1 MRKMRCF
8 FYVKIALIGLS
19 SLGLTACMAT
29 SLNLRQGIYNFKI
42 QNYREAFI
50 RLVPEAEKGCPDAQ
64 YAVGYMYY
72 YGQGVVENKEKAWN
86 WIHAAAKA
94 NQPDAIAAIRLLEQQ
109 RTRDPYG
116 QRGEEFSLKNPRR

>member
-1 MRKMRCF
+1 MRCLKYTKVILMGF
-8 FYVKIALIGLS
+8 CLLS
-19 SLGLTACMAT
+19 LTACMMT
-29 SLNLRQGIYNFKI
+29 SLSLRQGIYNFKV

-72 YGQGVVENKEKAWN
+72 YGQGVVEDKKKAWN

-94 NQPDAIAAIRLLEQQ
+94 NQPDAIVAVKLLEQG
-109 RTRDPYG
+109 RDRDPYG
-116 QRGEEFSLKNPRR
+116 QAGHEFDLKNPG

>member
-1 MRKMRCF
+1 MRNMRYI
-8 FYVKIALIGLS
+8 FYIKIALI
-19 SLGLTACMAT
+19 SLVFFGLTACMTT
-29 SLNLRQGIYNFKI
+29 SLNLRQGIYNFKV

-72 YGQGVVENKEKAWN
+72 YGQGVVENKQKAWN

-94 NQPDAIAAIRLLEQQ
+94 NQPDALAAVKLLQQ
-109 RTRDPYG
+109 ERANNRYG
-116 QRGEEFSLKNPRR
+116 QPGEEFSLKNPR

>member
-1 MRKMRCF
+1 M
-8 FYVKIALIGLS
+8 G
-19 SLGLTACMAT
+19 T
-29 SLNLRQGIYNFKI
+29 SLNLRQGIYNFKV

-94 NQPDAIAAIRLLEQQ
+94 NQPDALIAVKLLEKGRAQ
-109 RTRDPYG
+109 DPYG
-116 QRGEEFSLKNPRR
+116 QAGQEFELKNPT

>member
-1 MRKMRCF
+1 MRRMRCF
-8 FYVKIALIGLS
+8 KYLKIVLM
-19 SLGLTACMAT
+19 SLGFLSLTACMTT
-29 SLNLRQGIYNFKI
+29 SLNLRQGIYNFKV

-94 NQPDAIAAIRLLEQQ
+94 NQPDAIAAVRLLRQE
-109 RTRDPYG
+109 RANNRYG
-116 QRGEEFSLKNPRR
+116 QPGEEFSLKNPR

>member
-1 MRKMRCF
+1 MRNMRYF
-8 FYVKIALIGLS
+8 KYLKIILV
-19 SLGLTACMAT
+19 SLGLLSLTACMAT

-94 NQPDAIAAIRLLEQQ
+94 NQPDAIAAVRLLEQE
-109 RTRDPYG
+109 RARDPYG
-116 QRGEEFSLKNPRR
+116 QPGEEFSLKNPR

>member
-1 MRKMRCF
+1 MRCLV
-8 FYVKIALIGLS
+8 YLKIGLTGLIL
-19 SLGLTACMAT
+19 LGLTACMTT

-86 WIHAAAKA
+86 WIHAAARA
-94 NQPDAIAAIRLLEQQ
+94 NQPDAIAAAKLLEQG
-109 RTRDPYG
+109 RRSDPYG
-116 QRGEEFSLKNPRR
+116 QPGQEFKLKKAPSS

>member
-1 MRKMRCF
+1 MRCYV
-8 FYVKIALIGLS
+8 YVKAILVAVAL
-19 SLGLTACMAT
+19 LGLTACMAT
-29 SLNLRQGIYNFKI
+29 SLNLRQGIYNFKV

-94 NQPDAIAAIRLLEQQ
+94 NQPDAIAAVKLLEKN
-109 RTRDPYG
+109 RSSDPYG
-116 QRGEEFSLKNPRR
+116 QAGQEFDLKNPR

>member
-1 MRKMRCF
+1 MRYLIYIK
-8 FYVKIALIGLS
+8 IGLIS
-19 SLGLTACMAT
+19 MILLGLTACMAT
-29 SLNLRQGIYNFKI
+29 SLNLRQGIYNFKV

-72 YGQGVVENKEKAWN
+72 YGQGVVENKQKAWN

-94 NQPDAIAAIRLLEQQ
+94 NQPDAIIAVKLLE
-109 RTRDPYG
+109 RGRANDPYG
-116 QRGEEFSLKNPRR
+116 EADQAFKLNNPG